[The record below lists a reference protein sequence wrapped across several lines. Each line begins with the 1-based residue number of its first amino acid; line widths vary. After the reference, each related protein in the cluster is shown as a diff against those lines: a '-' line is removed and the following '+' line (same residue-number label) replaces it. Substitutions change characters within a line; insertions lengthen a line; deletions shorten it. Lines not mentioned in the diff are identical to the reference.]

1 MSPYGCSSGYCS
13 LYSYGLNYSIP
24 YKEMKPTERIQN
36 QIEGLEGLLT
46 IAIRVNQPKYVR
58 ELRKDIEGLQR
69 ELRIQKV
76 KESKG

>member
-1 MSPYGCSSGYCS
+1 
-13 LYSYGLNYSIP
+13 
-24 YKEMKPTERIQN
+24 MKPIERIRN
-36 QIEGLEGLLT
+36 EIEGLEGLL
-46 IAIRVNQPKYVR
+46 IGALRIQNPKYIR

>member
-1 MSPYGCSSGYCS
+1 MNP
-13 LYSYGLNYSIP
+13 IQ
-24 YKEMKPTERIQN
+24 RIQKD
-36 QIEGLEGLLT
+36 IEGLESLLT
-46 IAIRVNQPKYVR
+46 VAIRVNQPKYVR

>member
-1 MSPYGCSSGYCS
+1 
-13 LYSYGLNYSIP
+13 
-24 YKEMKPTERIQN
+24 MKPTERIQN

-46 IAIRVNQPKYVR
+46 IAIRVNQPKYIR
-58 ELRKDIEGLQR
+58 ELRKDIHHLQR